1 MSIVQKL
8 TEGIINRDLAQ
19 EGAALITKWEN
30 TGLLE
35 GIGDD
40 AKRNSMAR
48 LLENQA
54 KELLRESS
62 SMSGGDVEG
71 FAAVAFPL
79 VRRVF
84 GSLIANDLVSVQPMS
99 LPSGLIFFLDFTVSG
114 EVGDNGTTNGRLGY
128 PASTSLY
135 GGGVVGSEI
144 TGGVSLASGGLPQQG
159 PYALNNA
166 YSSPTG
172 SAVITALG
180 TGGGAGARPRGSDI
194 WRLVVSGV
202 AGADNNATGSHD
214 TAVNLGQLTQFDP
227 DLSGSAVIVVEALL
241 SNFDT
246 ATSPLNLDDLVA
258 IQVSASAVAGDT
270 AGTGFGRLGLSGT
283 VGTPMTGVPVAGST
297 IGAVRL
303 ARRLTQFSSASNG
316 GIVGDRSS
324 TRLLFTFFSN
334 INSAGG
340 TALDARLP
348 CSGAY
353 ARLSGGVTNW
363 SWPERDVFSAAQ
375 GGSSNALGALV
386 GSANW
391 GLEGN
396 PNIPEIDIKVDSVSV
411 TAVTKKL
418 KAKWTPELGQDLNA
432 YHNLDAEVELTQILS
447 EQIALEID
455 REIIEDLVRGSTGA
469 TRYWSRSPGQFVNR
483 LTGQPADGGASPP
496 DFTGNVSEWYET
508 LIETINDVSAQI
520 HRKTLRGAANFVV
533 CGPEVANILEFT
545 AGFRANVTADSD
557 RGDAGAVKVGSLSK
571 KFDVI
576 VDPYFPR
583 QLVLVGR
590 RGSSFLE
597 SGYVYAP
604 YVPLQTT
611 PTIFGV
617 EDFVPRKGVMTRYA
631 KKMVR
636 PDMYGLV
643 IIRDIV

>member
-1 MSIVQKL
+1 MSIVERL
-8 TEGIINRDLAQ
+8 TEGIVNRDLST
-19 EGAALITKWEN
+19 EGAALINKWEQ

-35 GIGDD
+35 GISDD
-40 AKRNSMAR
+40 TQRNGMAR

-62 SMSGGDVEG
+62 SMAAGDVEG

-99 LPSGLIFFLDFTVSG
+99 LPSGLIFFLDFTFGGVD
-114 EVGDNGTTNGRLGY
+114 ENATDARLGF
-128 PASTSLY
+128 SVGSSVY
-135 GGGVVGSEI
+135 GGDVVGSQL
-144 TGGVSLASGGLPQQG
+144 TGGVDLAGGTGTDAGGAYSLRNG
-159 PYALNNA
+159 

-172 SAVITALG
+172 SLAG
-180 TGGGAGARPRGSDI
+180 TTGLVTVASGTIGDGGTVDETPASEAARPPAGFGS
-194 WRLVVSGV
+194 LT
-202 AGADNNATGSHD
+202 ADQINRI
-214 TAVNLGQLTQFDP
+214 LRFDP
-227 DLSGSAVIVVEALL
+227 DLASGSAFAITELTPGA
-241 SNFDT
+241 
-246 ATSPLNLDDLVA
+246 AAQLNLDDLVA
-258 IQVSASAVAGDT
+258 IDISD
-270 AGTGFGRLGLSGT
+270 GLSNANLVRRLSDFSSSLDGTPPSKDVIRLVT
-283 VGTPMTGVPVAGST
+283 VGIPGQTAINVSSSLGSINQT
-297 IGAVRL
+297 TFPITDDFAASDTLGAV
-303 ARRLTQFSSASNG
+303 
-316 GIVGDRSS
+316 VGQ
-324 TRLLFTFFSN
+324 
-334 INSAGG
+334 A
-340 TALDARLP
+340 
-348 CSGAY
+348 
-353 ARLSGGVTNW
+353 
-363 SWPERDVFSAAQ
+363 E
-375 GGSSNALGALV
+375 
-386 GSANW
+386 W
-391 GLEGN
+391 GLEN
-396 PNIPEIDIKVDSVSV
+396 NEAIPEIDIKVDSVAV

-455 REIIEDLVRGSTGA
+455 REILEDLVKGA
-469 TRYWSRSPGQFVNR
+469 TAGVRYWSRAPGRFLDR
-483 LTGQPADGGASPP
+483 ETGAVSSITQ

-508 LIETINDVSAQI
+508 LVETINDVSAQI

-533 CGPEVANILEFT
+533 CSPEIANILEFT
-545 AGFRANVTADSD
+545 AGFRANVTADAD
-557 RGDAGAVKVGSLSK
+557 RGDIGAVKVGALSK
-571 KFDVI
+571 KFDVM

-583 QLVLVGR
+583 NLLLVGR

-643 IIRDIV
+643 VCRDLVE

>member
-8 TEGIINRDLAQ
+8 TEGIVNRDLAK
-19 EGAALITKWEN
+19 EGSALINKWES

-35 GIGDD
+35 GLGDD
-40 AKRNSMAR
+40 TVRNGMAR

-54 KELLRESS
+54 KELLREAS

-99 LPSGLIFFLDFTVSG
+99 LPSGLIFFLDFTISG
-114 EVGDNGTTNGRLGY
+114 EIGERSSMSGRLGY
-128 PASTSLY
+128 EASSSLF
-135 GGGVVGSEI
+135 GGGVVGSQI
-144 TGGVSLASGGLPQQG
+144 TGGVNLSSGSLPENG
-159 PYALNNA
+159 PYALNNGYA
-166 YSSPTG
+166 SPTG
-172 SAVITALG
+172 SSTI
-180 TGGGAGARPRGSDI
+180 AGSGFRI
-194 WRLVVSGV
+194 VVSGV
-202 AGADNNATGSHD
+202 AGLNNANTG
-214 TAVNLGQLTQFDP
+214 TATNDQHVTLGSLTDFDP
-227 DLSGSAVIVVEALL
+227 DLSGSAVVVAELAL
-241 SNFDT
+241 SNFT
-246 ATSPLNLDDLVA
+246 AAATALNLDDLVA
-258 IQVSASAVAGDT
+258 IQVS
-270 AGTGFGRLGLSGT
+270 GTLGAQGGWNQLAASGT
-283 VGTPMTGVPVAGST
+283 
-297 IGAVRL
+297 AVSGNYRL
-303 ARRLTQFSSASNG
+303 VRRLTQFGSSSNG
-316 GIVGDRSS
+316 GLPGDRAS
-324 TRLLFTFFSN
+324 TNLLFTFAS
-334 INSAGG
+334 SELG
-340 TALDARLP
+340 TLT
-348 CSGAY
+348 SGA
-353 ARLSGGVTNW
+353 ADASPEPNGGQTPFAQALTGSPAANNSW
-363 SWPERDVFSAAQ
+363 SWPQTDYFSGSAAL
-375 GGSSNALGALV
+375 GSVIGQSE
-386 GSANW
+386 W
-391 GLEGN
+391 GLEN
-396 PNIPEIDIKVDSVSV
+396 SPNIPEIDIKVDSVAV

-455 REIIEDLVRGSTGA
+455 REILEDLVRGSTAGV
-469 TRYWSRSPGQFVNR
+469 RYWSRAAGRFVQR
-483 LTGQPADGGASPP
+483 ETGVELGASTTP

-508 LIETINDVSAQI
+508 LVETINDVSAQI

-545 AGFRANVTADSD
+545 AGFRANVTADAD
-557 RGDAGAVKVGSLSK
+557 RGDIGTVKVGSLSK
-571 KFDVI
+571 KFDVY

-583 QLVLVGR
+583 SLVLVGR
-590 RGSSFLE
+590 RGGSFLE

-643 IIRDIV
+643 IVEDLV

>member
-1 MSIVQKL
+1 MSIVEKL
-8 TEGIINRDLAQ
+8 TEGIVNRDLST
-19 EGAALITKWEN
+19 EGAALINKWEN

-40 AKRNSMAR
+40 SARNSMAR

-84 GSLIANDLVSVQPMS
+84 GNLIANDLVSVQPMS
-99 LPSGLIFFLDFTVSG
+99 LPSGLIFFLDFTVSSEIG
-114 EVGDNGTTNGRLGY
+114 GGAEGSAPDPRLGY
-128 PASTSLY
+128 PADSSLY
-135 GGGVVGSEI
+135 GGGVVGSQI
-144 TGGVSLASGGLPQQG
+144 TGGVQLSGVNAERG
-159 PYALNNA
+159 PYALNNG

-172 SAVITALG
+172 SLAMDDITVRVSG
-180 TGGGAGARPRGSDI
+180 TVGANGVPNWDLEDAAGANDSDYE
-194 WRLVVSGV
+194 L
-202 AGADNNATGSHD
+202 AGI
-214 TAVNLGQLTQFDP
+214 LQFDP
-227 DLSGSAVIVVEALL
+227 DIASGSTFCVASLPE
-241 SNFDT
+241 S
-246 ATSPLNLDDLVA
+246 DLVA
-258 IQVSASAVAGDT
+258 AQFNTDDFVALRLSLASNADLT
-270 AGTGFGRLGLSGT
+270 TGIF
-283 VGTPMTGVPVAGST
+283 V
-297 IGAVRL
+297 
-303 ARRLTQFSSASNG
+303 RRLTRQDPVTAGQVLLTLITDGNDTTNDLSQSLAGANLTASFPITDNFSGTG
-316 GIVGDRSS
+316 GAIGSV
-324 TRLLFTFFSN
+324 L
-334 INSAGG
+334 
-340 TALDARLP
+340 
-348 CSGAY
+348 
-353 ARLSGGVTNW
+353 
-363 SWPERDVFSAAQ
+363 AQ
-375 GGSSNALGALV
+375 PL
-386 GSANW
+386 W
-391 GLEGN
+391 GLEGSDD
-396 PNIPEIDIKVDSVSV
+396 IPEIDIKVDSVAV
-411 TAVTKKL
+411 TAITKKL

-455 REIIEDLVRGSTGA
+455 REILEDLVRGA
-469 TRYWSRSPGQFVNR
+469 TAGVRYWSRSPGDFVNR
-483 LTGQPADGGASPP
+483 ETGAAIGASGAP

-533 CGPEVANILEFT
+533 CGPEVANVLEFT

-571 KFDVI
+571 KFDI
-576 VDPYFPR
+576 MVDPYFPR
-583 QLVLVGR
+583 ELILVGR

-643 IIRDIV
+643 VVKSLV

>member
-8 TEGIINRDLAQ
+8 TEGIVNRDLSS
-19 EGAALITKWEN
+19 EGAALINKWEQ

-35 GIGDD
+35 GLGDD
-40 AKRNSMAR
+40 VVRNGMAR

-62 SMSGGDVEG
+62 SMSVGDVEG

-99 LPSGLIFFLDFTVSG
+99 LPSGLIFFLDFTFGGVFQPG
-114 EVGDNGTTNGRLGY
+114 GQNEDPRLGNVFGK
-128 PASTSLY
+128 SIY
-135 GGGVVGSEI
+135 GGDRVGSAI
-144 TGGVSLASGGLPQQG
+144 TGGVDLAGLAG
-159 PYALNNA
+159 TDAGAPYNLRNGYASA
-166 YSSPTG
+166 TG
-172 SAVITALG
+172 SARVAMTPIASG
-180 TGGGAGARPRGSDI
+180 TINGASEVNTESAYWEVGGVQSSKAP
-194 WRLVVSGV
+194 V
-202 AGADNNATGSHD
+202 A
-214 TAVNLGQLTQFDP
+214 QLNRILRADP
-227 DLSGSAVIVVEALL
+227 DLVSGSRFSIVEVDMDGLQF
-241 SNFDT
+241 NFDDLSAIALT
-246 ATSPLNLDDLVA
+246 ASNATALSLIPRLSVLSKSMDLSTTSATEVILVT
-258 IQVSASAVAGDT
+258 IASAASTPVELSGALG
-270 AGTGFGRLGLSGT
+270 GTGAAWTPLT
-283 VGTPMTGVPVAGST
+283 YPMTDAFNSVNSAV
-297 IGAVRL
+297 GAV
-303 ARRLTQFSSASNG
+303 
-316 GIVGDRSS
+316 VGA
-324 TRLLFTFFSN
+324 
-334 INSAGG
+334 IA
-340 TALDARLP
+340 
-348 CSGAY
+348 
-353 ARLSGGVTNW
+353 
-363 SWPERDVFSAAQ
+363 WP
-375 GGSSNALGALV
+375 
-386 GSANW
+386 
-391 GLEGN
+391 LEN
-396 PNIPEIDIKVDSVSV
+396 EVAIPEIDIKVDSVAV
-411 TAVTKKL
+411 TAITKKL

-455 REIIEDLVRGSTGA
+455 REILEDLVSGA
-469 TRYWSRSPGQFVNR
+469 KAGTRYWSRAPGRFLNR
-483 LTGQPADGGASPP
+483 QTGAVSAITQ

-533 CGPEVANILEFT
+533 TSPEVANLLEFT
-545 AGFRANVTADSD
+545 AGFRANVTSDSD

-571 KFDVI
+571 KFDI
-576 VDPYFPR
+576 LVDPYFPR
-583 QLVLVGR
+583 NLLLVGR

-643 IIRDIV
+643 IVEDLVQ

>member
-8 TEGIINRDLAQ
+8 TEGIVNRDLSK
-19 EGAALITKWEN
+19 EGTALIAKWES

-35 GIGDD
+35 GMGNDT
-40 AKRNSMAR
+40 ARNGMAR

-54 KELLRESS
+54 KELLREGSTMSS
-62 SMSGGDVEG
+62 GDVEG

-99 LPSGLIFFLDFTVSG
+99 LPSGLIFFLDFTFGGIFQKSG
-114 EVGDNGTTNGRLGY
+114 QNQDTRAGFVFGK
-128 PASTSLY
+128 SVY
-135 GGGVVGSEI
+135 GGDVVGAQI
-144 TGGVSLASGGLPQQG
+144 TGGVDLAGLGGTDAGGAYNLRNG
-159 PYALNNA
+159 

-172 SAVITALG
+172 STTGAWNVVFSGTLQTGGRWSELASEGSVGQALPQSQVNQILRYDPDLVSGSDFVIAEKVLGTGLQVNWRDLSAIALTASNTANLMLLPRLTAMSKSSDGTVVSNIAGGDGTIHAVFLGQTAAATPLGLSSSVLNSIASIPQTDNFRAVGTALG
-180 TGGGAGARPRGSDI
+180 AIEGA
-194 WRLVVSGV
+194 
-202 AGADNNATGSHD
+202 
-214 TAVNLGQLTQFDP
+214 TAW
-227 DLSGSAVIVVEALL
+227 A
-241 SNFDT
+241 
-246 ATSPLNLDDLVA
+246 
-258 IQVSASAVAGDT
+258 
-270 AGTGFGRLGLSGT
+270 
-283 VGTPMTGVPVAGST
+283 
-297 IGAVRL
+297 
-303 ARRLTQFSSASNG
+303 
-316 GIVGDRSS
+316 
-324 TRLLFTFFSN
+324 
-334 INSAGG
+334 
-340 TALDARLP
+340 
-348 CSGAY
+348 
-353 ARLSGGVTNW
+353 
-363 SWPERDVFSAAQ
+363 
-375 GGSSNALGALV
+375 
-386 GSANW
+386 
-391 GLEGN
+391 LEGSES
-396 PNIPEIDIKVDSVSV
+396 IPEIDIKVDSVAV

-455 REIIEDLVRGSTGA
+455 QEILEDLVAGA
-469 TRYWSRSPGQFVNR
+469 TAATRWWSRHPGQFLNR
-483 LTGQPADGGASPP
+483 ETGAVSAVTQ

-533 CGPEVANILEFT
+533 CSPEIANLLEFT

-571 KFDVI
+571 KFDVL

-583 QLVLVGR
+583 NLLLVGR

-643 IIRDIV
+643 LVRGLED

>member
-8 TEGIINRDLAQ
+8 TEGIVNRDLGK
-19 EGAALITKWEN
+19 EGAALINKWEQ

-35 GIGDD
+35 GLSDD
-40 AKRNSMAR
+40 TARNGMAR

-84 GSLIANDLVSVQPMS
+84 GNLIANDLVSVQPMS
-99 LPSGLIFFLDFTVSG
+99 LPSGLIFFLDFTFGGTISDNTDGDLRGGFV
-114 EVGDNGTTNGRLGY
+114 VGQ
-128 PASTSLY
+128 SLY
-135 GGGVVGSEI
+135 GGGRVGSQI
-144 TGGVSLASGGLPQQG
+144 TGGVDLDGSDGTAAGGAYNLRNG
-159 PYALNNA
+159 

-172 SAVITALG
+172 SINASQIVA
-180 TGGGAGARPRGSDI
+180 AC
-194 WRLVVSGV
+194 SGV
-202 AGADNNATGSHD
+202 IGADGKVSTEVLVLNGASNSNDADLT
-214 TAVNLGQLTQFDP
+214 TAAGVNRVLRFDP
-227 DLSGSAVIVVEALL
+227 DLASGSLFYI
-241 SNFDT
+241 
-246 ATSPLNLDDLVA
+246 LNVDLAGTQYNANDAVA
-258 IQVSASAVAGDT
+258 ISMTGSQPGTTLIQRLSDLQRDAQGEIVAPGTVTRIVLLGDSGTYAETT
-270 AGTGFGRLGLSGT
+270 AGL
-283 VGTPMTGVPVAGST
+283 
-297 IGAVRL
+297 L
-303 ARRLTQFSSASNG
+303 AFA
-316 GIVGDRSS
+316 
-324 TRLLFTFFSN
+324 
-334 INSAGG
+334 
-340 TALDARLP
+340 TALDLQIDTN
-348 CSGAY
+348 GA
-353 ARLSGGVTNW
+353 LSMPINDDLINGG
-363 SWPERDVFSAAQ
+363 
-375 GGSSNALGALV
+375 ALGSII
-386 GSANW
+386 GDPTW
-391 GLEGN
+391 GLEGSA
-396 PNIPEIDIKVDSVSV
+396 NIPEIDIKVDSVAV

-455 REIIEDLVRGSTGA
+455 REILEDLVVGSAAGV
-469 TRYWSRSPGQFVNR
+469 RYWSRNPGTFLDRQ
-483 LTGQPADGGASPP
+483 TGAALSTAV

-508 LIETINDVSAQI
+508 LIETINDVSAQV

-533 CGPEVANILEFT
+533 TSPEIANILEFT

-571 KFDVI
+571 KFDI
-576 VDPYFPR
+576 LVDPYFPR
-583 QLVLVGR
+583 NLILVGR

-643 IIRDIV
+643 ICQDLV